1 MNSDKVPRGRHGRQ
15 GASEST
21 QRTRASRPSHA
32 EMQKYGRGNTRYS
45 ASKASGGMA
54 LWKKVLL
61 GVVAAVVLLGGAAAA
76 YASWYMHRIDEAL
89 LDDSI
94 DMDAVAAVTDSVN
107 LDEPFYMLIMGS
119 DSRDDAGVKESGSAQ
134 GSGERSDVI
143 ILARI
148 DASQRQVTLVSVP
161 RDTPYTLEDG
171 KTVKINETYNIG
183 GAAETIKAVETV
195 SGVDISHFA
204 ELRFSDLE
212 NMVDALGGVTVNVD
226 TPLSYKDALTGEVV
240 RIEAGEQT
248 LTGQQAQIF
257 VRARHEYD
265 TDQDVHRQNNV
276 RQLATAM
283 MKAVLDKPVTQI
295 PDTVLELAQYIHTDL
310 KSTDIIHLA
319 SSFSGGELTLY
330 SCTGPNL
337 GDFQEQFDGMWL
349 CYPNP
354 DGWAALMAAVD
365 AGEDPSGID
374 VNSMAQKPESSEESQ
389 TEGTEEPAI
398 DEEGSYLP
406 TETQDEEGGYI
417 EEYGTYYYDEPD
429 YTYSYD
435 NSYDAATTDTGGGGA
450 AAVDAGGDAGTAET
464 TADPVVETPV
474 DAGESGGTDAA
485 PVDAGGGE
493 AAAPVTSE
501 ESTSE

>member
-1 MNSDKVPRGRHGRQ
+1 
-15 GASEST
+15 
-21 QRTRASRPSHA
+21 
-32 EMQKYGRGNTRYS
+32 MQKYGRGNVKYS
-45 ASKASGGMA
+45 ASRVSRGMA
-54 LWKKVLL
+54 LWKKVLFS
-61 GVVAAVVLLGGAAAA
+61 VVAAVVLLGGAAAA

-89 LDDSI
+89 LDDSV
-94 DMDAVAAVTDSVN
+94 DMDAVAEVTDSVN

-119 DSRDDAGVKESGSAQ
+119 DSRDDTGVQESNSARGS
-134 GSGERSDVI
+134 GDRSGERSDVI

-148 DASQRQVTLVSVP
+148 DASQRKVTLVSVP

-183 GAAETIKAVETV
+183 GAPATIKAVETV
-195 SGVDISHFA
+195 SGVDISHYA

-226 TPLSYKDALTGEVV
+226 IPLSYKDALTGEVV
-240 RIEAGEQT
+240 RLEAGEQT

-257 VRARHEYD
+257 VRARHEYA

-319 SSFSGGELTLY
+319 RSFSGGELTLY

-389 TEGTEEPAI
+389 TEGTEEPVV

-406 TETQDEEGGYI
+406 TEVQDEEGGYI

-429 YTYSYD
+429 NTYSYD
-435 NSYDAATTDTGGGGA
+435 NSYDAGTTDTGGGGGGT
-450 AAVDAGGDAGTAET
+450 VDTGGDAGTTET
-464 TADPVVETPV
+464 TTTDPGTETPV
-474 DAGESGGTDAA
+474 DAGEGGGTDAA
-485 PVDAGGGE
+485 PVDVGGGE
-493 AAAPVTSE
+493 ATTPETSE
-501 ESTSE
+501 ESIAE